1 MTARLVRTDDDDD
14 DDNVDDDDDND
25 DDVVRRADKW
35 NNIHHLFLPIYVTR
49 LCVNV
54 CTYIPAIMICVL
66 CDRISYG
73 KRQCGGGADNQNE
86 KN

>member
-1 MTARLVRTDDDDD
+1 MRNVDDDDD
-14 DDNVDDDDDND
+14 DDDDEDDND

-54 CTYIPAIMICVL
+54 YTYTCYNDMCLV
-66 CDRISYG
+66 
-73 KRQCGGGADNQNE
+73 
-86 KN
+86 